1 MTRWKSALVFCL
13 HSFVLPSSQEKHG
26 HTDSRMLENINKM
39 VLEINEQLQLPD
51 FEAMAQ
57 QLSEVKKCCEC
68 PLIITHHIYT
78 ADLFYIY
85 IYITMKLYFNISPV
99 TVLEISPLWCH
110 RVHWYWFYLAQWQYC
125 QSGASPSKCQYNKA
139 LFFNFF

>member
-1 MTRWKSALVFCL
+1 MTRWKSDLVFCL
-13 HSFVLPSSQEKHG
+13 HSFVLPSIQEKHG

-68 PLIITHHIYT
+68 PLITHYIYT
-78 ADLFYIY
+78 ADLFFYIY
-85 IYITMKLYFNISPV
+85 NYGIVF
-99 TVLEISPLWCH
+99 
-110 RVHWYWFYLAQWQYC
+110 
-125 QSGASPSKCQYNKA
+125 
-139 LFFNFF
+139 